1 MNKRL
6 LGVET
11 ILVLGLSLG
20 KSAVYSVLAII
31 ERLTRSTP
39 LGAQTSSLNNSVTPD
54 RGWLDFC
61 YQLVGNLF
69 PFFVVALCFYLVSR
83 IAPPTGSARQT
94 LGLSANHFGRDIAV
108 GFGIAAAIG
117 IPGLAFYLFA
127 KHIGINTTVAAGNL
141 TQTWWAIPMYVL
153 AAFMNGALE
162 EVVMIGYLF
171 TRWRQIGFKPGS
183 IIAVSA
189 VIRGCYHLYQGF
201 GGAIGNLVMGLAFGY
216 FYNKTHRLWPLI
228 IAHTL
233 LDIVS
238 FVGYALLNG
247 RLSWL

>member
-1 MNKRL
+1 MTKRVL
-6 LGVET
+6 VIET

-20 KSAVYSVLAII
+20 KSAVYSLLAIAD
-31 ERLTRSTP
+31 RLTRPTP
-39 LGAQTSSLNNSVTPD
+39 LGDQTSSLNNSVTPD

-69 PFFVVALCFYLVSR
+69 PFFVVALCIYLVSH
-83 IAPPTGSARQT
+83 INPPDEHRA
-94 LGLSANHFGRDIAV
+94 LGLQTDKLGRDAV
-108 GFGIAAAIG
+108 WGIGLAAAIG

-171 TRWRQIGFKPGS
+171 ARWRQIGFKPGA
-183 IIAVSA
+183 IIIVSA
-189 VIRGCYHLYQGF
+189 LIRGCYHLYQGF
-201 GGAIGNLVMGLAFGY
+201 GGAIGNLVMGIAFGY
-216 FYNKTHRLWPLI
+216 LYHKTRRVWPLI
-228 IAHTL
+228 AAHTL